1 MEEQEIEGAKNNDR
15 LNLPREK
22 AARSMQFLRTEFLS
36 RFRAMIPR
44 NGSVTKGL
52 AAEVERKAG
61 KLFPHPSAFVSGTA
75 TLPGHGM
82 KFNSIPERDSLLFKH
97 HPQTA
102 HGHLGSFHRRKIKR
116 E

>member
-61 KLFPHPSAFVSGTA
+61 KLFPPSLHRHWHRYASR
-75 TLPGHGM
+75 P
-82 KFNSIPERDSLLFKH
+82 RDE
-97 HPQTA
+97 
-102 HGHLGSFHRRKIKR
+102 I
-116 E
+116 